1 MHGPFACATQ
11 SVDRERERERE
22 REKRKTKT
30 FRL

>member
-22 REKRKTKT
+22 KRKTKT

>member
-30 FRL
+30 FQL